1 MLRFIV
7 TDITDNCDWIILD
20 TASKQTKSTIAL
32 IMATLVFAVNFSVWT
47 LYSVIG
53 VELKTV
59 LGLSITE
66 LGVLLSAP
74 ILTGALLRLPIGI
87 LCEKYSPKIIFIIQ
101 MLVLVPPLYYLSY
114 IESFT
119 GYLLIGLSIGI
130 SGASFT
136 IGIRYLTDWFDSNE
150 QGTAMG
156 VFGAGNAGAALSLIL
171 VPYIKDVWSWQHV
184 GLFYSLLVLI
194 SCILFALFAPNTPEY
209 LRNKKERS
217 LGFFTA
223 PFKQAKVWRF
233 GLYYY
238 FVFGSFLALILW
250 LPQYY
255 VNAYNL
261 SFNQSTMLT
270 LLFVLSSSM
279 ARAAGGWFA
288 DRFGARNVNWGVFWI
303 CLVCLFFLS
312 YPPTTMTI
320 HGVSKDVELVIEL
333 NVWIFTFLL
342 LIIGLA
348 QGFGRASVY
357 KLINDYYPE
366 QMGSVGGLV
375 AMLGALGGCTLPILF
390 GVAVDLVGVHSASFM
405 CLYGV
410 LACCMLLMHFAIKRE
425 RYQQRIAHAHAHNFL
440 EID

>member
-1 MLRFIV
+1 
-7 TDITDNCDWIILD
+7 
-20 TASKQTKSTIAL
+20 
-32 IMATLVFAVNFSVWT
+32 MATVVFAVNFSVWT
-47 LYSVIG
+47 LYSVLGI
-53 VELKTV
+53 ELKSV
-59 LGLSITE
+59 LDLSSTE
-66 LGVLLSAP
+66 FGVLLSAP
-74 ILTGALLRLPIGI
+74 ILTGAVLRLPVGL
-87 LCEKYSPKIIFIIQ
+87 LCEKYSPKRIFIIQ
-101 MLVLVPPLYYLSY
+101 MLTLVPPLYFLSS
-114 IESFT
+114 IDSFA
-119 GYLLIGLSIGI
+119 GYLIIGLLIGI
-130 SGASFT
+130 SGVSFT
-136 IGIRYLTDWFDSNE
+136 IGIRYLSDWFDSNE

-171 VPYIKDVWSWQHV
+171 APYIRDVWGWEFV
-184 GLFYSLLVLI
+184 GLFYSAMILLASLVFMI
-194 SCILFALFAPNTPEY
+194 IAPTAPAYEQ
-209 LRNKKERS
+209 NKKTKAFSFYIE
-217 LGFFTA
+217 

-261 SFNQSTMLT
+261 SFNQAMILT
-270 LLFVLSSSM
+270 LLFVISSSM
-279 ARAAGGWFA
+279 ARAAGGWFS
-288 DRFGARNVNWGVFWI
+288 DRYGARNVNWSVFWI

-320 HGVSKDVELVIEL
+320 HGVNKDVNIGIEL

-390 GVAVDLVGVHSASFM
+390 GLAVDFAGVYSACFM
-405 CLYGV
+405 ILYGV
-410 LACCMLLMHFAIKRE
+410 LAICMLLMHFAIKRE
-425 RYQQRIAHAHAHNFL
+425 RYHQRIVHASQHNFL
-440 EID
+440 DMD